1 MGIITEYNPDLALR
15 NISEFKKRRRK
26 KEECIPENL
35 QAGKAYPFLKK
46 GQRHYWFYGEIPLL
60 ETKGQ
65 QKLSRPKASIIILE
79 ATHFLEKGE
88 IFTKGKYKVIEVF
101 KDRKIYFEG
110 FNKLGEGK

>member
-1 MGIITEYNPDLALR
+1 MSIIAEYNPDLALR
-15 NISEFKKRRRK
+15 NISEFKKRKRK

-35 QAGKAYPFLKK
+35 QVGKVYPFLKK

-60 ETKGQ
+60 ETKGH

-88 IFTKGKYKVIEVF
+88 MYTKGKYKVTEVF
-101 KDRKIYFEG
+101 EDDKIHFEG
-110 FNKLGEGK
+110 LNKLGRGK